1 MRNQTRDRSN
11 QPRGQYSAK
20 IFLLFALIL
29 IACAFVGVAYAAGFS
44 DDFNDGVQDT
54 TWRQQG
60 VFRGSSTQFESR
72 VTVAEQNG
80 QLIITPLSNALDN
93 HYNGYVSVATWDMTG
108 ARASVEVQHRFWR
121 FRHDQVTDSIVFET
135 STDGTAWTARQTIEK
150 SPLQPCESNKF

>member
-54 TWRQQG
+54 TWRQQS

-93 HYNGYVSVATWDMTG
+93 HYNGYVSVATWGHDRRTCQCRG
-108 ARASVEVQHRFWR
+108 AAPLLAFSARPSDRFNRIRNQH
-121 FRHDQVTDSIVFET
+121 
-135 STDGTAWTARQTIEK
+135 
-150 SPLQPCESNKF
+150 